1 VAVRAPATA
10 MRITSKN
17 FLSNVAGQG
26 GGALVNLATV
36 PLFFVQF
43 GAERYGVI
51 LFMLSLAGL
60 VALVDLGLATTINRR
75 LAEARGGTVDLAS
88 ARDLTKTVA
97 AYYFVVSA
105 GVGLGV
111 SLLAPWL
118 CGRWLTI
125 APALQP
131 DAVLG
136 VTVWGAVL
144 AVRWPL
150 NLMSGV
156 MSGLERQVPLNLIT
170 LGCSVARIGV
180 ILLVATL
187 HRNDIALY
195 AVVYGL
201 FSLLEF
207 ALLGGICLRALPP
220 IERKARLSLT
230 SFVEVRAF
238 TAGVAVATLAAAGI
252 KLLDKLIIS
261 GTVAVGEYAL
271 YQSIFMLA
279 SGLTLV
285 SAAAMRAFY
294 PALTRSN
301 SDPTLFAIQYRLAT
315 RLIVYSTAPLAGFI
329 VINGGP
335 ILGVWTQSPDLAAQG
350 LPLLRIVIVAMVLN
364 SVMQAP
370 QFLLWSA
377 GLSKLT
383 AINNVVAL
391 VLLTPLTFF
400 LIQSYGLM
408 GGVFVWLIFNLVY
421 FVLFPQFLHRYVLQG
436 EKWRWYRRDVGA
448 GFLWTVIVF
457 GSIATVPMGLSLRFM
472 ISAVALTAFLSQ
484 VVRILVRSEQ
494 MLNR

>member
-1 VAVRAPATA
+1 

-105 GVGLGV
+105 GVGLCV

-136 VTVWGAVL
+136 VTLWGAVL

-170 LGCSVARIGV
+170 FGCSVLRVGV
-180 ILLVATL
+180 ILLLAAQY
-187 HRNDIALY
+187 RNDIALY

-201 FSLLEF
+201 FSLIEF
-207 ALLGGICLRALPP
+207 GLLGGICLRALPP
-220 IERKARLSLT
+220 IERKARLSLA

-261 GTVAVGEYAL
+261 GTVPVGEYAL
-271 YQSIFMLA
+271 YQSIFVLA

-294 PALTRSN
+294 PALTRSKADSAAYAEN
-301 SDPTLFAIQYRLAT
+301 YHLAT
-315 RLIVYSTAPLAGFI
+315 RLIAGACAPLGAAIFFNAHDLLVLWTRSEALAMQGE
-329 VINGGP
+329 P
-335 ILGVWTQSPDLAAQG
+335 ILQ
-350 LPLLRIVIVAMVLN
+350 IVVLAMVIN

-370 QFLLWSA
+370 QYLLWSA
-377 GLSKLT
+377 GLSRLS

-391 VLLTPLTFF
+391 VLVVPLTVM
-400 LIQSYGLM
+400 LIRHFGLV
-408 GGVFVWLIFNLVY
+408 GGALVWLLYNLGY
-421 FVLFPQFLHRYVLQG
+421 FLVFPQFLHRNVLRD
-436 EKWRWYRRDVGA
+436 EKRRWYLRGVLAPMALAFVVFAGA
-448 GFLWTVIVF
+448 AALPSKPARWL
-457 GSIATVPMGLSLRFM
+457 A
-472 ISAVALTAFLSQ
+472 SAAALAASAAY
-484 VVRILVRSEQ
+484 VVRVLRHRPVATTASPDQ
-494 MLNR
+494 VDPNP